1 MEENKNITGV
11 IDNLNTP
18 SKTDETP
25 LFSLKNYF
33 KPTSKNFLVLG
44 DILVSLG
51 ALVGASAIA
60 ALSTPIAVT
69 GMVISGLGIILQR
82 LTKEEPTS
90 TIARAVEDIQVDE
103 IDKTNDSIKQP

>member
-1 MEENKNITGV
+1 MENKNITGV

-33 KPTSKNFLVLG
+33 KPTSKNVTVLG

-60 ALSTPIAVT
+60 ALSTPIAIA

-82 LTKEEPTS
+82 LTKEEPIS
-90 TIARAVEDIQVDE
+90 TIGRAVEDIKV
-103 IDKTNDSIKQP
+103 DSIVNSDGNL